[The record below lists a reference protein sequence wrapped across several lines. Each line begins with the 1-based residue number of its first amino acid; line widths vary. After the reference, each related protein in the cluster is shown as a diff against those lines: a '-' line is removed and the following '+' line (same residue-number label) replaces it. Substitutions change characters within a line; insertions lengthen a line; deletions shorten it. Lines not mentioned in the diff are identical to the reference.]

1 MTEKYTKEKKEDVEE
16 KEKSIYENVLGYFV
30 KMISTF
36 KITLLKLKQIV

>member
-30 KMISTF
+30 KSTF
-36 KITLLKLKQIV
+36 KITLLKLKQTV